1 MAGPLPD
8 GLLVAAY
15 GDDFTGSAAVMEVMS
30 FAGLPAALFLDIPT
44 DEQMAR
50 FPGLRAI
57 VVAGTARSHGIA
69 WMNSNLPR
77 IFNGLAKIGAPLV
90 HYKVCSTLD
99 SARHVGSIGRA
110 IELAL
115 DTFAAPWVPVLLAAP
130 AIRRY
135 QCFGNLFAAAPGG
148 VFRLDRHPVMARHPV
163 TPMDEAD
170 VANHLARQTHI
181 PIGVLDLEALRDSAT
196 ARARLAELMAAGT
209 RAVCLDTM
217 SEADLAQ
224 CGSLIWASRGPG
236 AFCVGSQGIEYAL
249 VAHWRQTAAVPPAK
263 PPGGIGVARGMVSVS
278 GSVSP
283 VTSGQIDW
291 ALAQGFAGHFVDPG
305 DLVGD
310 DTQARAAEAAAVDGC
325 CIALSGG
332 KNPLVFTARG
342 PDDPS
347 IARLDGARARA
358 GVDKE
363 TANNRIGAALGR
375 ILAQVMQKTGVR
387 RAVISGG
394 DTSGHATRQLG
405 IFALTA
411 LAPTTPGA
419 AIFRTWSSAPAWD
432 GLELALKGG
441 QMGSED
447 YFGRVRDGGGG

>member
-1 MAGPLPD
+1 
-8 GLLVAAY
+8 
-15 GDDFTGSAAVMEVMS
+15 
-30 FAGLPAALFLDIPT
+30 
-44 DEQMAR
+44 
-50 FPGLRAI
+50 
-57 VVAGTARSHGIA
+57 
-69 WMNSNLPR
+69 
-77 IFNGLAKIGAPLV
+77 
-90 HYKVCSTLD
+90 
-99 SARHVGSIGRA
+99 
-110 IELAL
+110 
-115 DTFAAPWVPVLLAAP
+115 
-130 AIRRY
+130 
-135 QCFGNLFAAAPGG
+135 
-148 VFRLDRHPVMARHPV
+148 MARHPV

-224 CGSLIWASRGPG
+224 CGALIWASRGLG

-310 DTQARAAEAAAVDGC
+310 DTQARAAEAAAVDGG